1 MQAPKD
7 ILNEAQSTPESSCS
21 VEKFNGILKTM
32 QDCDIQRVQHA
43 AAGLSRK
50 QGGLNIS
57 EFSPLLAAFGV
68 DIRGI
73 ASDRSCANMKLKR
86 LLHELGL
93 Q

>member
-7 ILNEAQSTPESSCS
+7 ILNEDKRASDPSCS

-32 QDCDIQRVQHA
+32 DCDIQRVQHA

-50 QGGLNIS
+50 QGGLNIG
-57 EFSPLLAAFGV
+57 EFSPLLTAFGV

-73 ASDRSCANMKLKR
+73 ASDRSFANMKLKR